1 MIRIDAAQARKTPPG
16 GPSAAEKRRS
26 RARHRRR
33 FPAFLLRSQMVG
45 GMVGNVPQP
54 TIGLVTSAKQINGLA
69 HAFSFRGRDA
79 LMRRNR

>member
-1 MIRIDAAQARKTPPG
+1 
-16 GPSAAEKRRS
+16 
-26 RARHRRR
+26 
-33 FPAFLLRSQMVG
+33 MVG